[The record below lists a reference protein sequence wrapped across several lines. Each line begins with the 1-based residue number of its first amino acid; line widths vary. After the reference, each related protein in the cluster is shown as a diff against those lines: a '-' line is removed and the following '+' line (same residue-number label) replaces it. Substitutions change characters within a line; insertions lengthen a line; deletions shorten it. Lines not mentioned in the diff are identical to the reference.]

1 MSLISAKKV
10 SRLGYKPSLIKA
22 FVRNQIDIL
31 NAKIQRSEK
40 KWGKN
45 MIVHVLPEFFDIPGL
60 SKENAQK
67 LIYSQIIVK
76 CKSAG
81 YRVRLSLN
89 IIPKSANL
97 SEEKRKPR
105 NILAVIWDSDL
116 SNEELKIMDQI
127 IGDAINEPLSYNK
140 TTTTNNLNHAS
151 FTPS

>member
-1 MSLISAKKV
+1 MALIPAKKV
-10 SRLGYKPSLIKA
+10 SKLGYKPSLIKS
-22 FVRNQIDIL
+22 FVRAQIDIL

-45 MIVHVLPEFFDIPGL
+45 MIIHVLPEFFDIPGL

-67 LIYSQIIVK
+67 LIYSQIIIK

-89 IIPKSANL
+89 IIPKPQDVSD
-97 SEEKRKPR
+97 EKKKPK

-116 SNEELKIMDQI
+116 SNEELQTMDQI
-127 IGDAINEPLSYNK
+127 IEDAVK
-140 TTTTNNLNHAS
+140 TRFS
-151 FTPS
+151 

>member
-22 FVRNQIDIL
+22 VVRAQIDIL

-45 MIVHVLPEFFDIPGL
+45 MIIHVLPEVFDIPGL

-67 LIYSQIIVK
+67 LIYSQIIIT
-76 CKSAG
+76 CKDAG

-89 IIPKSANL
+89 AVPKFADT
-97 SEEKRKPR
+97 EEKKKPR
-105 NILAVIWDSDL
+105 NILAVIWESDL
-116 SNEELKIMDQI
+116 SDEELKTMDQI
-127 IGDAINEPLSYNK
+127 IEDAINMRI
-140 TTTTNNLNHAS
+140 AS
-151 FTPS
+151 KPTVPK